1 MTEQLRDKENRSKGS
16 MSVRVSEEENREDEL
31 EAIFD
36 KVVNARC
43 LITKE

>member
-1 MTEQLRDKENRSKGS
+1 MKEQLRDKENRSKGS
-16 MSVRVSEEENREDEL
+16 MSVRVSEEENRGDEL

-36 KVVNARC
+36 KVVNAHC